1 MGCTTAGFGATV
13 GGLHTLRDLG
23 LIVTNGDVDEPP
35 EPKTSLVEVP
45 GSSNVLD
52 LSCALTGRVEYGMR
66 RLTLALAGEKAPG
79 EWAPFMADLR
89 RKLHG
94 RRADIVLDS
103 EPDLAYVGRVSVGEL
118 TRTGRAGT
126 FKLEADCEPYRKE
139 TSPPDGNWL
148 WDPFSF
154 ERGVIREYGDLS
166 VEGEL
171 TVSIAGVENAVVP
184 VITLTGVGE
193 GASPYLVFEGKRHEL
208 HSGRNRVPEIRIS
221 QAGGS
226 IELHGTFTA
235 SIDFR
240 GGFI

>member
-1 MGCTTAGFGATV
+1 MAYTTAGLGATI
-13 GGLHTLRDLG
+13 GGIHTLRDLG

-52 LSCALTGRVEYGMR
+52 LTCALTGRMEYGMR
-66 RLTLALAGEKAPG
+66 HLTLSLAGDKPVEA
-79 EWAPFMADLR
+79 WAPFMAALR

-94 RRADIVLDS
+94 MRVEIVLDG
-103 EPDLAYVGRVSVGEL
+103 EPDLAYVGRATVGEL

-126 FKLEADCEPYRKE
+126 FKLEADCEPYRIE

-148 WDPFSF
+148 WDPFNF

-166 VEGEL
+166 VSGER
-171 TVSIAGVENAVVP
+171 TVEIAGVENTVVP
-184 VITLTGVGE
+184 VFTLTGVGKDE
-193 GASPYLVFEGKRHEL
+193 APYLVFEGKRHEL
-208 HSGRNRVPEIRIS
+208 HEGKNRVPEVRIS
-221 QAGGS
+221 EAGGAV
-226 IELHGTFTA
+226 ELHGTFTA